1 MIGLFCSITSKV
13 VRNNY
18 YRIIIILLG
27 KLALIEN
34 DSIRISIFIPFDGR

>member
-27 KLALIEN
+27 KLALI
-34 DSIRISIFIPFDGR
+34 DSIRISMFIPFDGG